1 MKRRMAVA
9 AGLALCSFL
18 LSGIAGHANTVG
30 NTATCDVNGIDPDTV
45 TLSAPAGGPVVVT
58 ASETAS
64 EGAVVA
70 SLHVIVTS
78 NGGSPVLTEASSV
91 GTHSTSVTF
100 HVASGHTYTLDWVA
114 TFDYGIHPCA
124 WFLPGQAAFTVST

>member
-1 MKRRMAVA
+1 MKRRVAVA

-18 LSGIAGHANTVG
+18 LSGIAGHANTAG

-45 TLSAPAGGPVVVT
+45 TLSGPTGGVVTVT
-58 ASETAS
+58 ASETAA
-64 EGAVVA
+64 EGANVDT
-70 SLHVIVTS
+70 LHVIVTS
-78 NGGSPVLTEASSV
+78 SAGSPLLTEASSV

-100 HVASGHTYTLDWVA
+100 HLAPGHTYTLDWVA